1 VALVDQ
7 LRLAYASF
15 LFMKVWLFVLSL
27 YDIEVGTKVPMAH
40 EGNVNEKPMMGMQ
53 WV

>member
-1 VALVDQ
+1 VGFS
-7 LRLAYASF
+7 RIIRTPNAYL

-27 YDIEVGTKVPMAH
+27 
-40 EGNVNEKPMMGMQ
+40 EGIK